1 MESIPETGAERGA
14 IPLSRLRKRGTGTI
28 TAIAGDLRNFKKF
41 SDVGFIKGQEV
52 TLEQR
57 TLFGGLLRVNVMDT
71 SIAIHRDD
79 ADHIMVRL
87 APGGNP
93 H

>member
-1 MESIPETGAERGA
+1 MESVQETGAGRGA
-14 IPLSRLRKRGTGTI
+14 IPLSRLQKRGTATI
-28 TAIAGDLRNFKKF
+28 AAIDGSLRNFKKF

-52 TLEQR
+52 TMEQR

-87 APGGNP
+87 NPCGNP
-93 H
+93 N